1 MKVAT
6 IILRILLGLVFV
18 IFGINKLHSFFP
30 TGGMPTGAAS
40 TFIGVMVETKYFAI
54 IGFIEALGGLLLI
67 ANRFVP
73 LGLTLLGPIIVNIF
87 LTGLL
92 MDNHGIPMAGAA
104 TAVWLFLFWRYKN
117 NFTPLFEAK
126 AKTIDE

>member
-18 IFGINKLHSFFP
+18 AFGLNKIYQFFP
-30 TGGMPTGAAS
+30 TGPAPTGQAYV
-40 TFIGVMVETKYFAI
+40 FIGAMVATKYFAI
-54 IGFIEALGGLLLI
+54 IGFLEALGGLLLI

-73 LGLTLLGPIIVNIF
+73 LGLTILGPIIVNIF

-92 MDNHGIPMAGAA
+92 MDQHSIPIAGAV
-104 TAVWLFLFWRYKN
+104 TAIWLFLFWRYKN
-117 NFTPLFEAK
+117 SFIPLFEAK
-126 AKTIDE
+126 AKTIDA

>member
-6 IILRILLGLVFV
+6 IILRILLGLVFL
-18 IFGINKLHSFFP
+18 IFGINKIHMFIP
-30 TGGMPTGAAS
+30 AGAMTATAG
-40 TFIGVMVETKYFAI
+40 TFIGVMVDTKYFAV
-54 IGFIEALGGLLLI
+54 IGFLEALGGLLLLF
-67 ANRFVP
+67 NRFVP
-73 LGLTLLGPIIVNIF
+73 LGLTILGPIIVNIF

-92 MDNHGIPMAGAA
+92 MDNRGIPMAGAV

-126 AKTIDE
+126 ARTIDE

>member
-18 IFGINKLHSFFP
+18 AFGINKLHQFFP
-30 TGGMPTGAAS
+30 TGSAPTGVAAD
-40 TFIGVMVETKYFAI
+40 FIGAMVSTKYFAI
-54 IGFIEALGGLLLI
+54 VGFLEALGGLFLI

-73 LGLTLLGPIIVNIF
+73 LGLTILGPIIVNIF

-92 MDNHGIPMAGAA
+92 MDQHGIPMAGAVV
-104 TAVWLFLFWRYKN
+104 AVWLLLFWRYKN

-126 AKTIDE
+126 AKTIDA

>member
-6 IILRILLGLVFV
+6 IILRILLGLVFL
-18 IFGINKLHSFFP
+18 IFGINKIHMFIP
-30 TGGMPTGAAS
+30 AGAMTATAG
-40 TFIGVMVETKYFAI
+40 TFIGVMVDTKYFAV
-54 IGFIEALGGLLLI
+54 IGFLEALGGLLLLF
-67 ANRFVP
+67 NRFVP
-73 LGLTLLGPIIVNIF
+73 LALTILGPIIVNIF

-92 MDNHGIPMAGAA
+92 MDNRGIPMAGAV

-126 AKTIDE
+126 ARTIDE

>member
-6 IILRILLGLVFV
+6 IILRILLGLVFL
-18 IFGINKLHSFFP
+18 IFGVNKLHSFFP
-30 TGGMPTGAAS
+30 TGAMPTGPAA
-40 TFIGVMVETKYFAI
+40 TFIGVMVATKYFAI
-54 IGFIEALGGLLLI
+54 IGCLEGVGGLLLLF
-67 ANRFVP
+67 NRFVP
-73 LGLTLLGPIIVNIF
+73 LGLTILAPIIVNIF

-92 MDNHGIPMAGAA
+92 MDNNGIPMAGAI

-126 AKTIDE
+126 AKTIDA

>member
-6 IILRILLGLVFV
+6 IILRILLGLVFLV
-18 IFGINKLHSFFP
+18 FGLNKLHSFFP
-30 TGGMPTGAAS
+30 TGPIPTGPAGV
-40 TFIGVMVETKYFAI
+40 FIGVMVSTKYFAI
-54 IGFIEALGGLLLI
+54 IGFLEALGGLLLI

-73 LGLTLLGPIIVNIF
+73 LGLAIIAPIIVNIF

-92 MDNHGIPMAGAA
+92 MDNSALPMAGAVV
-104 TAVWLFLFWRYKN
+104 AVWLFLFWRYKN

-126 AKTIDE
+126 ARTIDA

>member
-6 IILRILLGLVFV
+6 IILRILLGLVFL
-18 IFGINKLHSFFP
+18 IFGLNKLHTFIP
-30 TGGMPTGAAS
+30 TGTMTPTAG
-40 TFIGVMVETKYFAI
+40 TFIGVMVETKYFAV
-54 IGFIEALGGLLLI
+54 IGFLEALGGLLLLF
-67 ANRFVP
+67 NRFVP
-73 LGLTLLGPIIVNIF
+73 LSLTILGPIIVNIF

-92 MDNHGIPMAGAA
+92 MDNRGIPMAGAV

-126 AKTIDE
+126 AKTIDA

>member
-6 IILRILLGLVFV
+6 IILRILLGLVFL
-18 IFGINKLHSFFP
+18 IFGINKLHTFIP
-30 TGGMPTGAAS
+30 APMPTGEAGA
-40 TFIGVMVETKYFAI
+40 FIGALVSTKYWAI
-54 IGFIEALGGLLLI
+54 IGLLESVGGLFVI

-73 LGLTLLGPIIVNIF
+73 LGLTILAPIIVNVF
-87 LTGLL
+87 LYGLFF
-92 MDNHGIPMAGAA
+92 DNHGIPMAGAV

-126 AKTIDE
+126 AKTIDA

>member
-6 IILRILLGLVFV
+6 IILRILLGLVFL
-18 IFGINKLHSFFP
+18 IFGINKIHMFI
-30 TGGMPTGAAS
+30 PTGAMTPTAG
-40 TFIGVMVETKYFAI
+40 TFIGVMVDTKYFAV
-54 IGFIEALGGLLLI
+54 IGFLEALGGLLLLF
-67 ANRFVP
+67 NRFVP
-73 LGLTLLGPIIVNIF
+73 LALTILGPIIVNIF

-92 MDNHGIPMAGAA
+92 MDNRGIPMAGAV

-126 AKTIDE
+126 ARTIDE

>member
-6 IILRILLGLVFV
+6 IILRILLGLIFLVFGV
-18 IFGINKLHSFFP
+18 NKLHQFFP
-30 TGGMPTGAAS
+30 TGPAPTGDAAV
-40 TFIGVMVETKYFAI
+40 FIGILVSSKYFMI
-54 IGFIEALGGLLLI
+54 IGFIEAVGGLFLL

-73 LGLTLLGPIIVNIF
+73 LGLTLLGPIVVNVF

-92 MDNHGIPMAGAA
+92 LDQHGIPFAGAV

-117 NFTPLFEAK
+117 NFVPLFESK
-126 AKTIDE
+126 AKTIDA